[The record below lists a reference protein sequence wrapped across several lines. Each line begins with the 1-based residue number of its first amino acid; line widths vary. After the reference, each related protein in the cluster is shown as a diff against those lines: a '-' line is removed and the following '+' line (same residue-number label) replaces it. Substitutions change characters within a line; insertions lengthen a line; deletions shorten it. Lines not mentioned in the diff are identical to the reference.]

1 MMVKHSTR
9 AGLAALAALLLCT
22 GGHAV
27 FAADPVLYRVDTA
40 GVTASAK
47 ADLKAMLEAEVVR
60 HVDGDTIKVRIKKP
74 PRGVRSLE
82 TIRLIGVDTPET
94 VHPKKKVERY
104 GKQASDYT
112 KGRLLGKTVRL
123 AFDWDLRDHYRRLL
137 AYVYLPDGS
146 CHNAEL
152 VRQGFGHAYTK
163 YPFQFLE
170 EFRGYER
177 EARENKKGL
186 WR

>member
-1 MMVKHSTR
+1 MMFKHSR
-9 AGLAALAALLLCT
+9 LAALAVLLLSMA
-22 GGHAV
+22 GGAL
-27 FAADPVLYRVDTA
+27 FAADPALYRVGKA
-40 GVTASAK
+40 GVAASAR
-47 ADLKAMLEAEVVR
+47 ADRKAMLEAVVIK

-94 VHPKKKVERY
+94 VHPKKKVERF
-104 GKQASDYT
+104 GKEASAYT
-112 KGRLLGKTVRL
+112 KSRLLGKTVRL
-123 AFDWDLRDHYRRLL
+123 AFDWELRDHYRRLL
-137 AYVYLPDGS
+137 AYVYLSDGI
-146 CHNAEL
+146 CHNAEII
-152 VRQGFGHAYTK
+152 RQGFGHAYVK
-163 YPFQFLE
+163 YPFRFLE